1 MRCAL
6 RATTSSSTA
15 DVRYLLIGGGVASY
29 NAAKQIRRADSD
41 GSILMACEELVPPYD
56 RPPLSKEY
64 LRGEKSF
71 TDLAYESID
80 DLEAANIDLALGA
93 SVESINAAARTAR
106 DSTGRT
112 VHFEKALIATG
123 GRPVRLNLPG
133 ADLTGVHYLRTVAD
147 TDGIAAEAEA
157 GRRAVIVGGGFIGV
171 ELAASLTQRGLS
183 VTVIEALPRIW
194 QRFAEEQ
201 LSSYIQ
207 RYCSDRGVVF
217 RTETSV
223 AALEGDGRVS
233 AVVTVAGESLPAGL
247 VCIGVG
253 IRPNV
258 ELASAAGLA
267 LDNGIV
273 VDEFLRSSDPNIYAA
288 GDVINYF
295 DAIAG
300 KRRRVEHWGHAEYSG
315 QVAGKNMAGASVKY
329 DFLSYV
335 WSDIFDLHLEFAG
348 DESDH
353 DMVVQRGSLD
363 DRTFEILYLKE
374 DRLSAFYGINTSD
387 RDLGSLRRLIQTKR
401 DLTGRDADLQNPEF
415 NLRGLL

>member
-1 MRCAL
+1 
-6 RATTSSSTA
+6 
-15 DVRYLLIGGGVASY
+15 VASY
-29 NAAKQIRRADSD
+29 NAAKQIRRADPD
-41 GSILMACEELVPPYD
+41 GSVLMVGEEQAPPYD

-71 TDLAYESID
+71 TDLAYESIE
-80 DLEAANIDLALGA
+80 DLEAANIDLALGTL
-93 SVESINAAARTAR
+93 VESIDAAGRIAR
-106 DSTGRT
+106 DSAGRT

-123 GRPVRLNLPG
+123 GRPVRLNIPG
-133 ADLTGVHYLRTVAD
+133 ADLGGVHYLRTFAD

-157 GRRAVIVGGGFIGV
+157 GRHAVVIGGGFIGV

-201 LSSYIQ
+201 LSNYIQ
-207 RYCSDRGVVF
+207 RYCSERGVVF

-223 AALEGDGRVS
+223 AALQGDGRVS
-233 AVVTVAGESLPAGL
+233 TVMTGSGDSVPADL

-258 ELASAAGLA
+258 ELASAAA
-267 LDNGIV
+267 LTVDNGIV

-288 GDVINYF
+288 GDVINYY
-295 DAIAG
+295 DAISG

-315 QVAGKNMAGASVKY
+315 QVAGKNMAGASVQY

-363 DRTFEILYLKE
+363 DRSFAILYLKE
-374 DRLSAFYGINTSD
+374 GRLSAFYGINTSD

-401 DLTGRDADLQNPEF
+401 DLTGREDDLRNPEF